1 MNVKKY
7 ISEKYIGAVN
17 ILAIKLTIEVL
28 YGRAHP
34 KSIILHSSVF
44 RLIKTFSS
52 LMS

>member
-1 MNVKKY
+1 MNVKTQKWV
-7 ISEKYIGAVN
+7 GAEN